1 MKDSI
6 FPFGFKLMIH
16 TCQML
21 SNAPGNDYSLK
32 EANNKPYI
40 IKPRARL
47 VINGHLFP
55 LNINKV
61 YDVEIDNL
69 EDFLVLIDIVRE
81 DLNVTEWVFN
91 RVDFAFD
98 TKLKYN
104 DIFKYNL
111 YIICLLSDV
120 TGIKNAIDIQDVN
133 TKEKRALTLKSSSF
147 EFQIYDK
154 ALESKNKYCCTRFEF
169 RFKNISSNKDIYS
182 VIDRLKK
189 LIGNLTESIQ
199 NVENQRINDL
209 YSLWKK
215 GQQAGHTKQIKNFS
229 EFVRRYNNDIFTRNI
244 AKGLYYRICKGNFEN
259 WLKWFRRNNCVKF
272 ITKSEIEEIVEEME
286 FALNLYIKNG

>member
-21 SNAPGNDYSLK
+21 SNAPGNDHSLK

-40 IKPRARL
+40 IKPRVRL

-55 LNINKV
+55 LNVNKV

-81 DLNVTEWVFN
+81 DLNVTKWVFN
-91 RVDFAFD
+91 RVDFTFD

-111 YIICLLSDV
+111 IHYLLTIRCYRNKKRNRYPGRKYQRKASL
-120 TGIKNAIDIQDVN
+120 N
-133 TKEKRALTLKSSSF
+133 TK
-147 EFQIYDK
+147 
-154 ALESKNKYCCTRFEF
+154 
-169 RFKNISSNKDIYS
+169 
-182 VIDRLKK
+182 
-189 LIGNLTESIQ
+189 
-199 NVENQRINDL
+199 
-209 YSLWKK
+209 
-215 GQQAGHTKQIKNFS
+215 
-229 EFVRRYNNDIFTRNI
+229 
-244 AKGLYYRICKGNFEN
+244 
-259 WLKWFRRNNCVKF
+259 KF
-272 ITKSEIEEIVEEME
+272 I
-286 FALNLYIKNG
+286 L